1 MASTC
6 QIFLPQIQHFFHFL
20 ALIKHYYHL
29 KKIKK
34 KITQTIEKAQAYFL
48 KITLQFWI
56 CKSCLLLQIKQLSF
70 VKVLK
75 L

>member
-75 L
+75 

>member
-29 KKIKK
+29 KKIK

-56 CKSCLLLQIKQLSF
+56 CKSCLLLQIKQLPF